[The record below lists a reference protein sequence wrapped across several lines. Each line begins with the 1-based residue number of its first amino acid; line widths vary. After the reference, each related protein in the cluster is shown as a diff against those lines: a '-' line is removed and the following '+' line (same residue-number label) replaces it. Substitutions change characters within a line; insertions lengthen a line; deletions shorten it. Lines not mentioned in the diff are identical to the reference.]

1 MAKPSFPK
9 LRAAFDKQ
17 SLLYLE
23 EVEPDIAD
31 ALREEV
37 ANGADPD
44 SIRRFVVATVGQG
57 RTAIVDRCVGAAR
70 YLESQQVKA

>member
-1 MAKPSFPK
+1 MTKPTFPK
-9 LRAAFDKQ
+9 LRTAFDHQ

-23 EVEPDIAD
+23 EVLPDIAD

-44 SIRRFVVATVGQG
+44 SIRRFVIATVGPG

-70 YLESQQVKA
+70 YLSQVKA